1 MLIDD
6 LPELKRTVK
15 GALILPA
22 PGVVSSTDLVAM
34 PEDTWRT
41 LRNRISDGHNGDPN
55 GLKAVCMFP
64 GCGGSVY
71 VSEKPKKSRRYPYFA
86 HRQGEGLECP
96 WHPGSKLTPDEA
108 RAAQYKGNQV
118 SAAHEFLCAEL
129 ARLVRL
135 DPRFQAVEIDR
146 TYIAGED
153 GQEGRYP
160 DVRFLWEGLFECV
173 LEVQLSNTFQPEISE
188 RGIFYEGKG
197 MPLLW
202 ILHGVEP
209 RLENLPSSFRDV
221 ILRHKN
227 NAFAL
232 DQEAV
237 TASEREKTLVLKC
250 FLFKAGA
257 VVETHLV
264 RFDALT
270 FPKRGL
276 PYFRNMLLP
285 DIEEF
290 RTRRRPWVDA
300 LKALKADTDGNWYS
314 GHMLLPKVVEAFN
327 TLPVAPE
334 GPEARY
340 DFARLVA
347 ITMTLLFEAGGR
359 YQDLVYR
366 HMPNATAALNTF
378 LTRGGPQQRCAEV
391 LRVLVDRT
399 ALAIIL
405 RPTVREHIVK
415 AIALEPDQQIRPRHP
430 FYDGLSWLVPE
441 VFDDAVREELE
452 LSGALP
458 VWASAVPVG
467 VNS

>member
-1 MLIDD
+1 M
-6 LPELKRTVK
+6 
-15 GALILPA
+15 
-22 PGVVSSTDLVAM
+22 
-34 PEDTWRT
+34 
-41 LRNRISDGHNGDPN
+41 
-55 GLKAVCMFP
+55 
-64 GCGGSVY
+64 VY
-71 VSEKPKKSRRYPYFA
+71 VSEKPKGTRRYPYFA
-86 HRQGEGLECP
+86 HRQGEGLGCP
-96 WHPGSKLTPDEA
+96 WHPASKLSSDEA

-135 DPRFQAVEIDR
+135 DARFQAVEIDK
-146 TYIAGED
+146 TYIAGDD
-153 GQEGRYP
+153 GQGGRYP
-160 DVRFLWEGLFECV
+160 DVRFRWEGLPECV
-173 LEVQLSNTFQPEISE
+173 CEVQLSNTFQPEISQ

-197 MPLLW
+197 MPLVW

-237 TASEREKTLVLKC
+237 AASEREKTLVLKC
-250 FLFKAGA
+250 FLLNAGA

-285 DIEEF
+285 DMAAF
-290 RTRRRPWVDA
+290 RARRRPWIEA
-300 LKALKADTDGNWYS
+300 LKALKAETDGNWYAS
-314 GHMLLPKVVEAFN
+314 HMGLPEVVEAFN
-327 TLPVAPE
+327 TLPAAPQD
-334 GPEARY
+334 PEARY

-347 ITMTLLFEAGGR
+347 ITMTLLSEAGGR

-378 LTRGGPQQRCAEV
+378 LSRGGPQQRCAEV

-399 ALAIIL
+399 ALVSIL
-405 RPTVREHIVK
+405 RPTVREAIGK
-415 AIALEPDQQIRPRHP
+415 AIAMEPDEQVRPHHP

-441 VFDDAVREELE
+441 VFDEAVREELE
-452 LSGALP
+452 QSEALP
-458 VWASAVPVG
+458 GWASPLPRAVSTEVALQPA
-467 VNS
+467 

>member
-1 MLIDD
+1 
-6 LPELKRTVK
+6 VQ
-15 GALILPA
+15 GA
-22 PGVVSSTDLVAM
+22 SS
-34 PEDTWRT
+34 P
-41 LRNRISDGHNGDPN
+41 S
-55 GLKAVCMFP
+55 
-64 GCGGSVY
+64 
-71 VSEKPKKSRRYPYFA
+71 
-86 HRQGEGLECP
+86 
-96 WHPGSKLTPDEA
+96 EA
-108 RAAQYKGNQV
+108 RPSSPSGG
-118 SAAHEFLCAEL
+118 
-129 ARLVRL
+129 
-135 DPRFQAVEIDR
+135 IDR

-153 GQEGRYP
+153 GQGGRYP
-160 DVRFLWEGLFECV
+160 DVRFRWEGFPECV

-209 RLENLPSSFRDV
+209 RLVNLPSSFRDV

-237 TASEREKTLVLKC
+237 MASERERTLVLKC

-257 VVETHLV
+257 VEETHLV
-264 RFDALT
+264 RFDALK

-290 RTRRRPWVDA
+290 RARRRRPWIDA
-300 LKALKADTDGNWYS
+300 LKELKAETDGNWYS
-314 GHMLLPKVVEAFN
+314 SQMALPKVVAAFN

-334 GPEARY
+334 DPEARY

-347 ITMTLLFEAGGR
+347 ITMTLLCEAGGR

-399 ALAIIL
+399 ALAYKL
-405 RPTVREHIVK
+405 KPTVREHIAK
-415 AIALEPDQQIRPRHP
+415 AIALEPDQQVRPRHP
-430 FYDGLSWLVPE
+430 FYDGLSWLIPE
-441 VFDDAVREELE
+441 VFDEAVREELAQSE
-452 LSGALP
+452 ALP
-458 VWASAVPVG
+458 EWASPLPKAASSEVALQ
-467 VNS
+467 SA